1 MSAADVQRQP
11 DAAGDGA
18 RDAPQPED
26 DAEVVAGDGGGD
38 GGDASDEQGDDSA
51 AARSYNRMVKRHTSA
66 TGQLAREQIRS
77 RSREHRKEAAQKKA
91 QALNEAGVTVQ
102 DLRDGPLD
110 RTPGEPDDRKRP
122 GWRSRMP
129 GPVSLDGSDD
139 AQADAGAQQQQQPPP
154 QAAEGGAGSPPKG
167 ANMKR
172 RMSTD
177 QMVMAAIS
185 TKSTRDLLQEA
196 QQAKQK
202 LEARQAQELVP
213 APTGAQPPTT
223 APDDADDEEQ
233 QLRPI
238 PDDSDTRAA
247 DKAAQRGVCCS
258 GGCLVC

>member
-139 AQADAGAQQQQQPPP
+139 AQANAGAQQQQQQP